1 MSFNETS
8 APLLKLVFWKYKKG
22 MKSRL
27 DPFFIFLMFVISR
40 GVGYTM
46 FPEERLRT
54 FANASV

>member
-1 MSFNETS
+1 MSLNKNS

-27 DPFFIFLMFVISR
+27 DPFFMFFMFAISR

-46 FPEERLRT
+46 VPEER
-54 FANASV
+54 